1 MSLSLRF
8 HRLIYRWQRSEVRS
22 KSRSQIH
29 GTKIDMKL
37 WLALCDWPLSARRWQ
52 LDRISAN
59 DGDTYTGGPHIYSPD
74 TVRWTVLIN
83 GGWAL
88 TWHSYTPPSRSVA
101 ELKSSRQ
108 SFGFSK
114 ASENLES
121 LAYVSR
127 PIVSKWSSSP
137 RLRTQDTWNKKMWSL
152 YMISLSIY
160 HFSNLNF
167 PPFRS
172 QIRMERVIEN
182 GDIECL

>member
-1 MSLSLRF
+1 MNTRDVSVSTF
-8 HRLIYRWQRSEVRS
+8 HRLIYRWQRS
-22 KSRSQIH
+22 SQIKEH
-29 GTKIDMKL
+29 RIRGTMIDMKF
-37 WLALCDWPLSARRWQ
+37 CVGPRHWQ
-52 LDRISAN
+52 LDTIWPTMEIRAQ
-59 DGDTYTGGPHIYSPD
+59 GTHIYSPD

-137 RLRTQDTWNKKMWSL
+137 RLRTQDTWNKRKMWSL
-152 YMISLSIY
+152 YEFDEIWNPW
-160 HFSNLNF
+160 F
-167 PPFRS
+167 
-172 QIRMERVIEN
+172 
-182 GDIECL
+182 